1 MSVFR
6 IFFIVLCLSAF
17 GGSWYAGRL
26 GIGGESAD
34 MPSAAAASVRVGSS
48 GGYYAGGNVK

>member
-34 MPSAAAASVRVGSS
+34 MPSPTAGSVRIGSS